1 MAGITSDVGR
11 VLWNK
16 ARSLNNVEAIK
27 DNSLIL
33 ASGVLVV
40 SRMIIANISALKA
53 QGTQDGPYRYR
64 EAIRT
69 DMRET
74 GGFTLGFLVLRAF
87 QWGIK
92 KGLRKGF
99 NIVDPKSDYQLR
111 ENLKKAFE
119 RRGIE
124 SFKPDYA
131 QTPKIN
137 FKAEGGFGKLGN
149 LLEKMPGAKT
159 FFGDQLKDATRKG
172 DLFRNIYRKAPI
184 IIGSIPTVFLAG
196 YMLER
201 MTRDH
206 SEDVVDAISKRFGGD
221 GTKKNMTAQ
230 PSPTVAPAPV
240 PPVGGVLPQFGAS
253 RMVNPYRV
261 TPALL
266 AGPRL

>member
-1 MAGITSDVGR
+1 MAGMTSDVGR

-27 DNSLIL
+27 QNSLIL

-40 SRMIIANISALKA
+40 SRMIIANISAIRA
-53 QGTQDGPYRYR
+53 QGTSDGPYRYR

-69 DMRET
+69 DMREI
-74 GGFTLGFLVLRAF
+74 GGFTLGFLVLRVF
-87 QWGIK
+87 QAGIT

-99 NIVDPKSDYQLR
+99 NIVDPKSDYELR
-111 ENLKKAFE
+111 KNLKNAFN
-119 RRGIE
+119 RKKIE
-124 SFKPDYA
+124 TFRPDYA
-131 QTPKIN
+131 KTPRID

-159 FFGDQLKDATRKG
+159 FFGDQLKDVTRKG
-172 DLFRNIYRKAPI
+172 ELIRNILRKAPI

-206 SEDVVDAISKRFGGD
+206 SEDVVDSISKRFGGD
-221 GTKKNMTAQ
+221 GTKKNMATQ
-230 PSPTVAPAPV
+230 PPPVVAPAPV
-240 PPVGGVLPQFGAS
+240 PPVGGGLPQFGTS
-253 RMVNPYRV
+253 RMVSPYRV

-266 AGPRL
+266 GGPRL